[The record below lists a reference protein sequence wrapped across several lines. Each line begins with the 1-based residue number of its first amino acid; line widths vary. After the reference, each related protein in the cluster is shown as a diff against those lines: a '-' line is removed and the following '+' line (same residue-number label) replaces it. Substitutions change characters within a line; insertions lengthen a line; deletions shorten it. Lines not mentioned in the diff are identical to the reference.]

1 MNLFK
6 ITRAKSSTSG
16 SNHRRD
22 IQANRAKKK
31 ANPNTM
37 SRLKYTSQFENGLM
51 HIVEQESSKM
61 YQLGELNYEISDNG
75 TQENTIVS
83 YVEALNTLNQNAR
96 YQLYITNRRVK
107 ASSLEHVL
115 QDYQGDENDSLRLE
129 MNTVIQKQQKTD
141 PKNFKTTRYAV
152 FTTRARTL
160 EIANHELDKLN
171 ANFINRFDS
180 KDVKLTS
187 HALTGIERLEVMN
200 NLLRPNHP
208 FTTSYQDLAVSNLPS
223 KAFIAPSR
231 LKFPNGADFFR
242 VGKRYARVFVVREFP
257 KYLEDKL
264 IKELCGVGL
273 ELDISLH
280 AQPYDMVKARKEIN
294 TKKTLN
300 RSEIRKQQRKNFKR
314 GFSDDDISGEESEIQ
329 YAAEGQLNAFKDEGQ
344 KLFSGLF
351 AVYHA
356 ADTRE
361 ELEKNTETILGVG
374 QTYDVEFEAVEQY
387 NEEALNTILPIGK
400 PYLDVE
406 MNYLR
411 DMTTLN
417 VATQIP
423 WSNINLLSTN
433 GLFYGRN
440 QLTHNMISVNRL
452 KDLITPSGLYLGSS
466 GSGKG
471 MTVKWEMLNILLK
484 WRTHRLIIVDP
495 ESEYLKIA
503 KRFGAEILD
512 ISTGTPHHLNI
523 LDLVD
528 KNLLKDEDKNVDLIK
543 EKTNLLS
550 SLFDSLLKSF
560 SDAEETMVDRVTRM
574 TYERFEE
581 PTLVEWHQV
590 LLEQPE
596 ELAQNFAT
604 KVERFTIGSQDIF
617 AHKTNIDLNARFVVF
632 NIKQLDPRL
641 KPFAMKVILDQ
652 IWKQVV
658 SGQGKVTTHL
668 YFDELQLMFNDEA
681 TAEWFSGLWSR
692 VRKYGTV
699 TNGITQKIGTLLNS
713 EAGRAMITNSEFIV
727 LLRQKI
733 DDLNKL
739 REVMSLSPQL
749 VKYVQET
756 SPQGTGLIYAGG
768 TIVPFENPIPKDTA
782 LFDLMNTDANAA

>member
-1 MNLFK
+1 MNLLK
-6 ITRAKSSTSG
+6 KTTLAKRETSSLAK
-16 SNHRRD
+16 RRT
-22 IQANRAKKK
+22 ARSKKK
-31 ANPNTM
+31 ANPNSM
-37 SRLKYTSQFENGLM
+37 HRIKYTSQFENGLM
-51 HIVEQESSKM
+51 HVVGQESSKM
-61 YQLGELNYEISDNG
+61 YRLGELNYEISDGG
-75 TQENTIVS
+75 TQDNTVIS
-83 YVEALNTLNQNAR
+83 YVEALNTLNQNSR
-96 YQLYITNRRVK
+96 YQLYITNRKVK

-115 QDYQGDENDSLRLE
+115 HDYQGDENDSLRLE
-129 MNTVIQKQQKTD
+129 MNTVIQRQQKTD
-141 PKNFKTTRYAV
+141 PKNFTATKYAI
-152 FTTRARTL
+152 FTTKARTL
-160 EIANHELDKLN
+160 AIANHELDKLN
-171 ANFINRFDS
+171 TNFINRFDA

-187 HALTGIERLEVMN
+187 QPLTGIERLEVMN
-200 NLLRPNHP
+200 DLLRPNHP
-208 FTTSYQDLAVSNLPS
+208 FTASYQDIALSNLPS
-223 KAFIAPSR
+223 KAFIVPSH

-242 VGKRYARVFVVREFP
+242 VGKRYARVFYVREFP

-264 IKELCGVGL
+264 IKELCGAGI

-280 AQPYDMVKARKEIN
+280 AQTYDMVKARKDIN

-329 YAAEGQLNAFKDEGQ
+329 YAAEGQLNAFKEEGQ
-344 KLFSGLF
+344 KLFSGIF
-351 AVYHA
+351 AVYQA
-356 ADTRE
+356 ADTKE
-361 ELEKNTETILGVG
+361 ELDKNTETILGIG

-406 MNYLR
+406 MNYMR
-411 DMTTLN
+411 DMTSLN

-423 WSNINLLSTN
+423 WSNINLLSKN

-471 MTVKWEMLNILLK
+471 MTVKWEMLNVLLK
-484 WRTHRLIIVDP
+484 WRKHRLIIVDP

-528 KNLLKDEDKNVDLIK
+528 KSLLKAEDRNVDLIK

-560 SDAEETMVDRVTRM
+560 SDAEETMVDRVTRL
-574 TYERFEE
+574 TYERYSE
-581 PTLVEWHQV
+581 PTLVEWHKV

-596 ELAQNFAT
+596 ELAQHFAT
-604 KVERFTIGSQDIF
+604 KIERFTIGSQDIF

-681 TAEWFSGLWSR
+681 TAQWFSGLWSR

-699 TNGITQKIGTLLNS
+699 TNGITQKVGTLLNS

-733 DDLNKL
+733 DDINRL
-739 REVMSLSPQL
+739 REVMTLSPQL
-749 VKYVQET
+749 VKHVQET
-756 SPQGTGLIYAGG
+756 APQGTGLIYAGG

-782 LFDLMNTDANAA
+782 LFELMNTDANAA

>member
-1 MNLFK
+1 MNLLKKTTFAK
-6 ITRAKSSTSG
+6 QETSSLAKHRTTRS
-16 SNHRRD
+16 
-22 IQANRAKKK
+22 KKK
-31 ANPNTM
+31 ANPNSM
-37 SRLKYTSQFENGLM
+37 HRIKYTSQFENGLM
-51 HIVEQESSKM
+51 HIVGQESSKM
-61 YQLGELNYEISDNG
+61 YRLGELNYEISDDS
-75 TQENTIVS
+75 TQDNTVIS

-115 QDYQGDENDSLRLE
+115 HDYQGDENDSLRLE
-129 MNTVIQKQQKTD
+129 LNTVIQTQQKTD
-141 PKNFKTTRYAV
+141 PKNFTATKYAI
-152 FTTRARTL
+152 FTTKARTL
-160 EIANHELDKLN
+160 AIANHELDKLN
-171 ANFINRFDS
+171 TNFINRFDS

-187 HALTGIERLEVMN
+187 QPLSGIERLEVMSD
-200 NLLRPNHP
+200 LLRPNHP
-208 FTTSYQDLAVSNLPS
+208 FTTSYQDIALSNLPS
-223 KAFIAPSR
+223 KAFIVPSH

-242 VGKRYARVFVVREFP
+242 VGKRYARVFYVREFP

-264 IKELCGVGL
+264 IKELCGAGI

-280 AQPYDMVKARKEIN
+280 AQTYDMVKARRDIN

-329 YAAEGQLNAFKDEGQ
+329 YAAEGQLNAFKEEGQ
-344 KLFSGLF
+344 KLFSGIF
-351 AVYHA
+351 AVYQA
-356 ADTRE
+356 ADNKE
-361 ELEKNTETILGVG
+361 ELDKNTETILGIG

-406 MNYLR
+406 MNFMR
-411 DMTTLN
+411 DMTSLN

-423 WSNINLLSTN
+423 WSNINLLSKN

-471 MTVKWEMLNILLK
+471 MTVKWEMLNVLLK
-484 WRTHRLIIVDP
+484 WRKHRLIIVDP

-528 KNLLKDEDKNVDLIK
+528 KSLLKAEDRNVDLIK

-560 SDAEETMVDRVTRM
+560 SDAEETMVDRVTRL
-574 TYERFEE
+574 TYDRYAD
-581 PTLVEWHQV
+581 PTLVEWHKV

-604 KVERFTIGSQDIF
+604 KIERFTIGSQDIF

-681 TAEWFSGLWSR
+681 TAQWFSGLWSR

-699 TNGITQKIGTLLNS
+699 TNGITQKVGTLLNS

-733 DDLNKL
+733 DDINRL
-739 REVMSLSPQL
+739 REVMTLSPQL
-749 VKYVQET
+749 VKYVQEIA
-756 SPQGTGLIYAGG
+756 PQGTGLIYAGG
-768 TIVPFENPIPKDTA
+768 TIVPFENPIPRDTA
-782 LFDLMNTDANAA
+782 LFELMNTDANAA